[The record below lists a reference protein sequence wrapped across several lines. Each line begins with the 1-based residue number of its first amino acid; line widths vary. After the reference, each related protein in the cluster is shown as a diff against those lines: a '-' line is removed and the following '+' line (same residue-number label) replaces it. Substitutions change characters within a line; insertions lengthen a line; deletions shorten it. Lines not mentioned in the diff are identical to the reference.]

1 MDRRY
6 CAVGRTALTCH
17 WKHSADLKEP
27 TTQMAALKSSH
38 TSALAGDVWRQT
50 DECQALGEECFY
62 SDSFQFVFVFLFF
75 LKKRLAYNTLAAA
88 EFLGTLRGG
97 QNAITF
103 KRNVFM

>member
-1 MDRRY
+1 
-6 CAVGRTALTCH
+6 
-17 WKHSADLKEP
+17 
-27 TTQMAALKSSH
+27 MAALKSSH
-38 TSALAGDVWRQT
+38 ASALAGDVWRQT

-62 SDSFQFVFVFLFF
+62 PDSFQFVFF
-75 LKKRLAYNTLAAA
+75 LKKSLAYNTLAAA